1 MSELSD
7 QIYRKLRPN
16 IPLHIPP
23 HAQPLNSTVTLTL
36 EGVNTRPEIFLTD
49 TRRNYTWRVMMTNAG
64 KNKWQADVQLPMKA
78 TIVTYHFIV
87 GDKKIEEHRLVE
99 SRDIPNTGNRP
110 IYGEWTEIP
119 FKIAVY
125 DPAGMPAE
133 WTKGMTVY
141 QIFPDR
147 FAKSQ
152 SDEQAKSHLRGVYG
166 HEPQL
171 LAWDKL
177 PELPPL
183 GRDFFGGD
191 LRGVIQKLDYLAE
204 LGVECIYFNPIFEAS
219 TNHRYEAINFMKID
233 PMLGTETDFDELI
246 AEAHKR
252 NIKVVLDAVFNHCSS
267 DSIYFDIGNNYGDGA
282 YHSVES
288 PYYRWFNFD
297 PHPTGY
303 RGWWGMGFM
312 PEFIESPEME
322 EYFLGENSVTTYWLN
337 KGIDG
342 WRTDVTFDNTDEFW
356 LRFRDRVNAT
366 KPEAWTI
373 SEEWRDATHYL
384 LGDMFNATMNYRF
397 MWATRGFF
405 AHDQLSPS
413 ALDDRLNVWMRDTP
427 APALASQMNLLDSHD
442 IDRLINAC
450 GGDKAKYRQ
459 CMAFLFAHIGAPTI
473 FYGSETAIDGTMQ
486 EDSRR
491 TMPWDNLDNDLIAY
505 FTKLLHTRKH
515 TPVLRT
521 GDVQTV
527 WAEDESRTYAIKRTL
542 GDTVL
547 YAVFNGGDAEA
558 TIALDDSGTW
568 HDLLGG
574 IADVTGDKKLTVTLG
589 ARGFAWLVKK

>member
-1 MSELSD
+1 MSALSD
-7 QIYRKLRPN
+7 KIYRKLRRKQ
-16 IPLHIPP
+16 IVHIPP
-23 HAQPLNSTVTLTL
+23 SAQPLSSTVTLTL
-36 EGVNTRPEIFLTD
+36 EGAKTRPEIFLTD
-49 TRRNYTWRVMMTNAG
+49 TRRNYSWSIMMSEAG
-64 KNKWQADVQLPMKA
+64 KNSWRADVQLPMKP
-78 TIVTYHFIV
+78 TIVTYHFMV
-87 GDKKIEEHRLVE
+87 DKKKIVEHRLIE
-99 SRDIPNTGNRP
+99 SRDIPNMGNRP
-110 IYGEWTEIP
+110 VYSEWAKVP

-125 DPAGMPAE
+125 DPKGMPAD

-152 SDEQAKSHLRGVYG
+152 TDEQAKSHLRGVYG
-166 HEPQL
+166 HEPKFL
-171 LAWDKL
+171 TWDKM

-191 LRGVIQKLDYLAE
+191 LRGVIQKLDYLAD

-233 PMLGTETDFDELI
+233 PMLGTEADFDELI

-252 NIKVVLDAVFNHCSS
+252 DIKVVLDAVFNHCSS
-267 DSIYFDIGNNYGDGA
+267 DSIYFDIGNNYGNGA
-282 YHSVES
+282 YHSIES
-288 PYYRWFNFD
+288 PYYRWFKFD

-303 RGWWGMGFM
+303 HGWWGMGFM
-312 PEFIESPEME
+312 PEFVESPEME
-322 EYFLGENSVTTYWLN
+322 DYFLGEDGVTAYWLN

-342 WRTDVTFDNTDEFW
+342 WRCDVAFDNTDEFW
-356 LRFRDRVNAT
+356 RRFRDSVNAT

-405 AHDQLSPS
+405 AHDQLSAS
-413 ALDDRLNVWMRDTP
+413 EMDDRLNAWMRDTP
-427 APALASQMNLLDSHD
+427 YPALASQMNLLDSHD

-491 TMPWDNLDNDLIAY
+491 TMPWDKLDSDLIAY
-505 FTKLLHTRKH
+505 FKKLLHTRKD
-515 TPVLRT
+515 TPVLRM
-521 GDVQTV
+521 GDVETV
-527 WAEDESRTYAIKRTL
+527 WVDDKTRTYAIKRTS
-542 GDTVL
+542 GKDTL
-547 YAVFNGGDAEA
+547 YALFNGGDTEA
-558 TIALDDSGTW
+558 TISVKGHGTW
-568 HDLLGG
+568 HDLLGNV
-574 IADVTGDKKLTVTLG
+574 ADVSGKGKISVTLG
-589 ARGFAWLVKK
+589 ARGFAWLMKK

>member
-1 MSELSD
+1 MSTLSD
-7 QIYRKLRPN
+7 QIYRKLRPKQP
-16 IPLHIPP
+16 IHIRPA
-23 HAQPLNSTVTLTL
+23 AQPINSKVTLTL
-36 EGVNTRPEIFLTD
+36 EGVKTQPEIYLTD
-49 TRRNYTWRVMMTNAG
+49 MRRNYTWRVMMSASG
-64 KNKWQADVQLPMKA
+64 KNTWSATVHLPMKP
-78 TIVTYHFIV
+78 TIVTYHFV
-87 GDKKIEEHRLVE
+87 AGKKKILENRLVE

-110 IYGEWTEIP
+110 IFGEWMKVP

-152 SDEQAKSHLRGVYG
+152 SDEQAKSFLRGVYG
-166 HEPQL
+166 LESQFRT
-171 LAWDKL
+171 WDEM
-177 PELPPL
+177 PELPPM

-191 LRGVIQKLDYLAE
+191 LRGVIEKLDYLAD
-204 LGVECIYFNPIFEAS
+204 LGVECLYFNPIFEAS
-219 TNHRYEAINFMKID
+219 TNHRYEAINFMRID
-233 PMLGTETDFDELI
+233 PMLGTEADFDELV

-252 NIKVVLDAVFNHCSS
+252 GIKIVLDAVFNHCSS
-267 DSIYFDIGNNYGDGA
+267 DSIYFDIGNQYGNGA

-303 RGWWGMGFM
+303 HGWWGMGFM
-312 PEFIESPEME
+312 PEFVESPEME
-322 EYFLGENSVTTYWLN
+322 DYFLGVDGVTAYWLN

-356 LRFRDRVNAT
+356 IRFRERVNIA

-405 AHDQLSPS
+405 AYDKLSPS
-413 ALDDRLNVWMRDTP
+413 ELDDRLMAWMRDTP
-427 APALASQMNLLDSHD
+427 YPALASQMNLLDSHD
-442 IDRLINAC
+442 IDRLIHAC
-450 GGDKAKYRQ
+450 GGDKAKYKQ
-459 CMAFLFAHIGAPTI
+459 AIGFLFAHIGAPTI

-491 TMPWDNLDNDLIAY
+491 TMPWDNLDSDLIAY
-505 FTKLLHTRKH
+505 FKKVLHTRKDVE
-515 TPVLRT
+515 VLRK

-527 WAEDESRTYAIKRTL
+527 WVDDATRTYAIKRTL
-542 GDTVL
+542 GDVVL
-547 YAVFNGGDAEA
+547 YALFNGGDADA
-558 TIALDDSGTW
+558 TITLDETGIW
-568 HDLLGG
+568 HDLLGN
-574 IADVTGDKKLTVTLG
+574 IADVSGDKKLVVTLG
-589 ARGFAWLVKK
+589 ARGFAWLVKS